1 MKKRTILISL
11 ISLSFCSALLWLGKK
26 ERKQYY
32 PM

>member
-1 MKKRTILISL
+1 MKKRKIRIPL